1 MDNNQGMNK
10 ARPAETNAM
19 PNRGSNGYS
28 WKRNSEGGSSDS
40 YDPST
45 NLNNRFA
52 NSKEMLGVHSTRNYY
67 QPHVAPNT
75 SRSSRWDSLGPD
87 SYPTRHWSSRRGAYK
102 NRLGFHGSLRPSK
115 ISEKELFESME
126 HVTEGINFDNVSS
139 EMPLSN
145 VQYDNIPVEV
155 NGDNIPEPIPEFSE
169 EYIPKSL
176 LDNIIRCDYRRP
188 TPVQKYGLAIGCEGR
203 DLMACAQTGSL

>member
-1 MDNNQGMNK
+1 
-10 ARPAETNAM
+10 
-19 PNRGSNGYS
+19 
-28 WKRNSEGGSSDS
+28 
-40 YDPST
+40 
-45 NLNNRFA
+45 
-52 NSKEMLGVHSTRNYY
+52 
-67 QPHVAPNT
+67 
-75 SRSSRWDSLGPD
+75 
-87 SYPTRHWSSRRGAYK
+87 
-102 NRLGFHGSLRPSK
+102 
-115 ISEKELFESME
+115 ME